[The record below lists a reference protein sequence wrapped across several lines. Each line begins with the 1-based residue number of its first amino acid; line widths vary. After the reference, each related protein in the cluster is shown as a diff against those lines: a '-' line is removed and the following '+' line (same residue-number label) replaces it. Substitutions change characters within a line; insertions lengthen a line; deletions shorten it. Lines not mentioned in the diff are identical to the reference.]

1 VKLIAT
7 GTSGTI
13 GKHLGKIVKYEGD
26 IRDANY
32 SQLDGSE
39 SFLHLAGIVGA
50 KNVEKQLQHSY
61 AVNVDATIKL
71 AENCISRNFKQFVYV
86 STSHVYKP
94 SPHPIMEDFT
104 LAPQNE
110 YAAQKLKAESNL
122 LEIFSKS
129 STVLV
134 IVRVFSILGKGMSDF
149 TLGGL
154 ADRIAQGSDET
165 VNFSSDVRDFLAPKQ
180 AAVALEVIAR
190 HVWLESSIVNLCTN
204 TPLSVKDAVT
214 QYLLSKNYLP
224 SSKIFVESK
233 SQNPVLIGANEKLLS
248 VIPELQNTL
257 KAFNPSK
264 SAYLLN

>member
-1 VKLIAT
+1 MKLIAT
-7 GTSGTI
+7 GTTGTI
-13 GKHLGKIVKYEGD
+13 GKHLGKVVKYEGD
-26 IRDANY
+26 VQETNY
-32 SQLDGSE
+32 SQLDGFE
-39 SFLHLAGIVGA
+39 SLLHLAGVVGA
-50 KNVEKQLQHSY
+50 KNVEKQLQHAY

-71 AENCISRNFKQFVYV
+71 AENCITRNFKQFVYV

-94 SPHPIMEDFT
+94 SPRPIMENFP
-104 LAPQNE
+104 LAPQSE
-110 YAAQKLKAESNL
+110 YAAQKVKAESSL
-122 LEIFSKS
+122 IEVFSKS
-129 STVLV
+129 STALV
-134 IVRVFSILGKGMSDF
+134 IVRVFSLLGTGMFDF

-165 VNFSSDVRDFLAPKQ
+165 VNFSSDVRDFLAPNQ

-190 HVWLESSIVNLCTN
+190 HVWFESSIVNLCTSS
-204 TPLSVKDAVT
+204 PLSVKDAVT
-214 QYLLSKNYLP
+214 QYLLSKNYSP

-248 VIPELQNTL
+248 VIPELENTL